1 MSRQIHK
8 LSAVA
13 IAAKKRPSRYPD
25 GGGLYLQV
33 GRSGAKSWLF
43 KFMIDGKG
51 FGMGLGPL
59 HAVSLAEARK
69 RAAECR
75 QLLYEGINPL
85 TARQK
90 QQQAALAVQAAVKTF
105 GECAD

>member
-1 MSRQIHK
+1 MARQIHK

-13 IAAKKRPSRYPD
+13 IAGKKRPSIYPD

-43 KFMIDGKG
+43 KFMIGG
-51 FGMGLGPL
+51 QRFGMGLGPL

-69 RAAECR
+69 RAVECR
-75 QLLYEGINPL
+75 QLLIRGHQPPNSPP
-85 TARQK
+85 R
-90 QQQAALAVQAAVKTF
+90 AATS
-105 GECAD
+105 